1 MYMILEGSHWW
12 RWPIRGNDNKYH
24 QDIRYQRGW
33 RFSFK
38 VKWWSLHLHLNKA
51 KCSKRV
57 RENLKVIDTGSQGNV
72 PNECSVK
79 CIQEKST
86 LPGVPQR
93 NAVKNRHVVLTAYN
107 GTKIPQYGAIQL
119 QCRYNGCKWIN
130 IDFYVVDSEGPAILG
145 LPSSLDH
152 KLVTLDCEMRE
163 SNEESRPTESRHGMS
178 KPKDNSRRVNKTC
191 HHLPS

>member
-1 MYMILEGSHWW
+1 MYISCG
-12 RWPIRGNDNKYH
+12 
-24 QDIRYQRGW
+24 
-33 RFSFK
+33 
-38 VKWWSLHLHLNKA
+38 A
-51 KCSKRV
+51 KCSNLHKLCTVPGSGSGSCIAVSLYRFLVVASKGV
-57 RENLKVIDTGSQGNV
+57 RENLKVMIDTGSQGNV

-119 QCRYNGCKWIN
+119 QCRYDGCKWIN